1 MLARR
6 AKVLANGDRNGNK
19 MAFRLE
25 LPSGREIFGFGTENV
40 YGGDWDLGP
49 TWNYLVDSDRPFLVD
64 TGRHGMGRHLL
75 DLVRH
80 AGREAGDIHAIVL
93 SHGHEDHDGGLFE
106 IAQAT
111 DAQVLAHSIYSHL
124 IRCYPTQAPSLERKA
139 FPASC
144 WHCIM
149 PGSFSQKHC
158 VTYHRERGSL
168 AVEALPESG
177 TTMDGGISVFH
188 VPGHSPDAVALMVG
202 EEALLAGDTLLP
214 GITAH
219 PTCEAFYDL
228 TKGVL
233 PPGFSEAQQI
243 YGLRAYIRSVKR
255 LMDIGRQFPD
265 ILILPAHRLYYN
277 QQWNEMDLAVR
288 AWEMVEHHLQRCGDI
303 LRILENEPRTA
314 EEIAREHFEPRLLK
328 GMGIRLAT
336 NEVLSH
342 CELLHAAGD
351 ILWLE
356 DGRICATGSTG
367 FQTLIRSL

>member
-1 MLARR
+1 MLAGRV
-6 AKVLANGDRNGNK
+6 KVLADGDGNGNK

-49 TWNYLVDSDRPFLVD
+49 TWNYLIDSDRPLLVD
-64 TGRHGMGRHLL
+64 TGRYGMGGQLL

-80 AGREAGDIHAIVL
+80 AGVEAGDIHAIAL

-106 IAQAT
+106 IVQAT
-111 DAQVLAHSIYSHL
+111 GARVLAHATYSHL
-124 IRCYPTQAPSLERKA
+124 IRCYPAEAPSPEREA

-144 WHCIM
+144 WQCSM
-149 PGSFSQKHC
+149 PESFSQKHC
-158 VTYHRERGSL
+158 VAYHRERGGL
-168 AVEALPESG
+168 AVEALPDSG
-177 TTMDGGISVFH
+177 ATMDGGLSVFH

-202 EEALLAGDTLLP
+202 EEALLVGDTLLP
-214 GITAH
+214 NITAQ
-219 PTCEAFYDL
+219 PTREAFYDL

-233 PPGFSEAQQI
+233 PPGFSEAQQV

-255 LMDIGRQFPD
+255 MMDIGRQFPD
-265 ILILPAHRLYYN
+265 ILVLPAHRLYYN
-277 QQWNEMDLAVR
+277 QRWNEMDLTAR
-288 AWEMVEHHLQRCGDI
+288 AREMVEHHVQRCGDI
-303 LRILENEPRTA
+303 VRIVEDGPRTA

-328 GMGIRLAT
+328 GMGMRLAI

-342 CELLHAAGD
+342 CELLHASGD
-351 ILWLE
+351 TLRLE

-367 FQTLIRSL
+367 FETLIRSL